1 MSFDDIEIYD
11 FDKKKREISEKEIK
25 LINLQKEKNAPVMKI
40 FEYMSCVKNVRNF
53 ETENFKFQKTNTN
66 TEFSTYIIY
75 KKGKN
80 IVDDVTYCRRFF
92 FFNSKT
98 SVKREYKTYEEIMTI
113 KSSYYSVLGY
123 ESEIL
128 NEFLVKEA
136 LIEASKLIEKEME
149 EKEYTIDQQVAY
161 TKDLSF

>member
-75 KKGKN
+75 KKILN